1 MIQFRP
7 SDFKRTAEI
16 RSGVGEGVRRPKLGE
31 VTAAPWPVLADLA
44 PWPVM
49 AGACWLD
56 EVGDG
61 SDSWAPP
68 VGVPRAQ
75 DTPVSGGSEVERHG
89 CWAAQRGPGAGPRRE
104 EERRGEKESRPRGVG
119 ERRLG
124 GAQEQRGRES
134 FSFYFLFLFLKQT
147 YFKIFSK
154 PNLNS
159 FSIFIQTTHHN
170 KSNTRACMLKQVVNS
185 YSKF

>member
-1 MIQFRP
+1 MDLGDVFSARTMRR
-7 SDFKRTAEI
+7 SALGFGRGAWRGSGRVFKGTNV
-16 RSGVGEGVRRPKLGE
+16 RSKDCSCESRAVRATR
-31 VTAAPWPVLADLA
+31 ARVL
-44 PWPVM
+44 P
-49 AGACWLD
+49 GH

-61 SDSWAPP
+61 SDSWAHLSVSQGRGTRPSA
-68 VGVPRAQ
+68 VAARWRGAAAGLRSMGRELGRAEKKE
-75 DTPVSGGSEVERHG
+75 GGG
-89 CWAAQRGPGAGPRRE
+89 
-104 EERRGEKESRPRGVG
+104 ESRPRG

-124 GAQEQRGRES
+124 RAQEQRGRES

-170 KSNTRACMLKQVVNS
+170 KSNARACMLC
-185 YSKF
+185 